1 MKVYTTKGLVERDL
15 LTVTDITTEEPAARV
30 TATEWRLGDELVR
43 RDVHVNVL
51 APQAMSTS
59 QGGIGG

>member
-1 MKVYTTKGLVERDL
+1 MKVYTKNGLVDRDL
-15 LTVTDITTEEPAARV
+15 LTVTDVTTNEPNARI
-30 TATEWRLGDELVR
+30 TATEWYLDGELVR

-51 APQAMSTS
+51 TPQAMGTE